1 MPRSLFKIVK
11 ETLKGPLVADNSII
25 AFHDNSSAIR
35 GGAVKYAGLADAPQP
50 PAPPPP
56 TADARSE

>member
-35 GGAVKYAGLADAPQP
+35 GGAVKYAGLADATPQGP
-50 PAPPPP
+50 RRMRAQS
-56 TADARSE
+56 DG